1 MENTLMP
8 VYPRAPMSLRTAL
21 NCGALGDLLD
31 DAIGRDLLVERMDI
45 FARQPVTNQ
54 REAG

>member
-1 MENTLMP
+1 
-8 VYPRAPMSLRTAL
+8 MSLRTAL